1 MAASTSEVFLQ
12 LTVILLVA
20 VVAHFVIKRFRQP
33 TIIGEIGIGVILGP
47 SVVGAFGVVLF
58 DPGLIESF
66 AALGAIFLLFLIGLE
81 SDFRAMY
88 TKKNFFVALGGV
100 LLPLAFGFLTA
111 YFMVGVDAIGSPD
124 PNQFAMAMFVGA
136 TLVATST
143 AIAASVLLDMGLM
156 RDDVAQTIMGAAVV
170 DDILGLVILSMV
182 VGMAKGGVD
191 AVSLAVITGTA
202 VAFIVVAILVGI
214 YFFSRIVVRVQVA
227 GMPLGLKHG
236 GFIIAMAVT
245 FLYAFVSEAIGLSA
259 IIGAFIA
266 GTMFSS
272 TPLREDF
279 TDGAGYLGAVFTPIF
294 FISLGLL
301 VDLRASMA
309 QPSLFLFAGVL
320 SVVAVVTKVVGCAIP
335 ARLAKMSRHE
345 SLSVGWG
352 MTPRGEVGLI
362 VALAALSAGVI
373 GDGLFSIIVLVM
385 IVVSVVPAPFFK
397 RSLQVVAKERE
408 EAKREEAPEP
418 A

>member
-1 MAASTSEVFLQ
+1 
-12 LTVILLVA
+12 
-20 VVAHFVIKRFRQP
+20 
-33 TIIGEIGIGVILGP
+33 
-47 SVVGAFGVVLF
+47 
-58 DPGLIESF
+58 
-66 AALGAIFLLFLIGLE
+66 
-81 SDFRAMY
+81 
-88 TKKNFFVALGGV
+88 
-100 LLPLAFGFLTA
+100 
-111 YFMVGVDAIGSPD
+111 
-124 PNQFAMAMFVGA
+124 
-136 TLVATST
+136 
-143 AIAASVLLDMGLM
+143 
-156 RDDVAQTIMGAAVV
+156 
-170 DDILGLVILSMV
+170 
-182 VGMAKGGVD
+182 VD